1 MKRLAAWCGASALA
15 VMLFLGGCGDNPT
28 RPEAVPGQLAL
39 HLITPNGADG
49 AVLVRI
55 TSTDETPVF
64 TSVNPQNIV
73 MTRDMAGGIGALV
86 IGDITSGELLR
97 FAVAD
102 VGRISAWSA
111 TILEVAD
118 AGNSIRPNLTGY
130 RVELRVVQ

>member
-1 MKRLAAWCGASALA
+1 MKRAATWCCAIALA
-15 VMLFLGGCGDNPT
+15 VMLLAGGCGDDPT
-28 RPEAVPGQLAL
+28 RPEPVPGQIAL
-39 HLITPNGADG
+39 HLISPNVADG

-55 TSTDETPVF
+55 TSTDDIPVF
-64 TSVNPQNIV
+64 TSANPQNIV
-73 MTRDMAGGIGALV
+73 MTRDVAGGSGALV

-102 VGRISAWSA
+102 VGRIGAWSA

-118 AGNSIRPNLTGY
+118 AGNAVRPNLTGY